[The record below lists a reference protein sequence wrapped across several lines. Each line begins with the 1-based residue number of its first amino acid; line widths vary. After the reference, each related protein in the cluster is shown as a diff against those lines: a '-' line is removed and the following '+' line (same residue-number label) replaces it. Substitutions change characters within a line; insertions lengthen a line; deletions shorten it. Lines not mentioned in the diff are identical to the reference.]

1 MVVMIDVSMA
11 CTVSKFFHTKTPEQ
25 KVSVGWVNRAGTH
38 SIDPTSDSGSFDGTR
53 LLWDVPQ
60 FVPPLVGEGAGFES
74 RSISLGVEGLL
85 LDESTAAAR
94 GFSVVQKRHLLQ
106 IGVPFGAEG
115 GYRKVQ
121 SVLSKRQGQ
130 GSDGGKVTNSCKT
143 RTAFRV
149 QMHSTS

>member
-1 MVVMIDVSMA
+1 M
-11 CTVSKFFHTKTPEQ
+11 
-25 KVSVGWVNRAGTH
+25 GTD
-38 SIDPTSDSGSFDGTR
+38 SIDPTSDSGSFDGAR

-60 FVPPLVGEGAGFES
+60 FVRPLVGEGAGFES

-121 SVLSKRQGQ
+121 SVLSKCQGQ
-130 GSDGGKVTNSCKT
+130 GSDGGKATNSCKT
-143 RTAFRV
+143 RTDFRV
-149 QMHSTS
+149 QIHLTS